1 MYMYV
6 VSFNILYFYHIQPVE
21 DKVPTSAQKRRPS
34 SSAKTKQNATISPHE
49 PIKEEQ
55 IQHRSSSS
63 KIRHSVQVSG
73 SQEKIA
79 NLPSEM
85 SLNNEEQNK
94 SETSNYNKE
103 IKESGISEENKE
115 RQQSAEKKSEQMP
128 TSEFADS
135 QNETT
140 TETT

>member
-1 MYMYV
+1 MYVYV
-6 VSFNILYFYHIQPVE
+6 VSFNMPYFYHIQPVE

-34 SSAKTKQNATISPHE
+34 SSAKTKQNAIISPHE

-55 IQHRSSSS
+55 IHRSSSS
-63 KIRHSVQVSG
+63 KIRHSAQVSG

-103 IKESGISEENKE
+103 IKKSGVSEENNE

-128 TSEFADS
+128 TTEVADS

-140 TETT
+140 TET